1 MGKHNKKR
9 KRGMKYHMLNL
20 RLNEVEWGFLQ
31 TLKEKGVA
39 MSEYIRTTM
48 KTTPRYQDYIKMLYG
63 THMDEFSK
71 LIPSQQGKPSLPT
84 DKWNSVNVERDKLR
98 DITGNSGMTV
108 TEVLGSKHNSQELEI
123 TQSYKLDP
131 NNKNSNRVGNP
142 NYKRNPQTTQ
152 QSQQDSEPTVQR
164 SKIDSRYE

>member
-1 MGKHNKKR
+1 M
-9 KRGMKYHMLNL
+9 
-20 RLNEVEWGFLQ
+20 
-31 TLKEKGVA
+31 
-39 MSEYIRTTM
+39 
-48 KTTPRYQDYIKMLYG
+48 
-63 THMDEFSK
+63 
-71 LIPSQQGKPSLPT
+71 IPQQKGKPTLPT

-108 TEVLGSKHNSQELEI
+108 TDVLGSKHNPQYTEM

-142 NYKRNPQTTQ
+142 NYKRKVPNDYP
-152 QSQQDSEPTVQR
+152 QQDSEPTVQR